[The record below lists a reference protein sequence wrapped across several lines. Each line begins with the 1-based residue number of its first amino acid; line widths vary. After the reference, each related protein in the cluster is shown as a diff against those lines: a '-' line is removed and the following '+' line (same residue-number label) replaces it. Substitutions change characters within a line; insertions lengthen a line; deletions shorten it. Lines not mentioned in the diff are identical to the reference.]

1 MIIKNLN
8 IENKNSIFKVS
19 VEVKINNENKL
30 LWFSVPDKY
39 KNYVCTTQY
48 DGFLVG
54 LLYPAMINGEDIQIE
69 GRVSSKLLFN
79 INNYVI
85 PLLCSFSEKAK
96 KIRVTCVEKSYENF
110 NGKGVGTGFS
120 GGVDSFSTIYD
131 HYELEKDSVYK
142 INSLLFLN
150 VGSHGWDKEEVIYSK
165 FMKRYN
171 YLKKFPEEIGLEF
184 IPVDSNLYKF
194 HPWGHQLTCSLTLAA
209 GVLFVQKKYSKYF
222 CASLG
227 WSYLEIL
234 EYYKD
239 DLGKDIAIF
248 DPILLSLLSTESLEL
263 IADGTQ
269 YTRVEKVKNIIKY
282 EPVYKYLN
290 VCVSGEDTHENCSV
304 CSKCSRTLMTLDS
317 LNIIDNF
324 NHLFDIKKYRKKAQ
338 KKYIAYQVLRKKTDA
353 FAKDNIELAKL
364 NNKVLPTKIES
375 FFICLPDLIKNYI
388 VANLSINTKR
398 KIKKLLKKK

>member
-1 MIIKNLN
+1 M
-8 IENKNSIFKVS
+8 
-19 VEVKINNENKL
+19 

>member
-248 DPILLSLLSTESLEL
+248 DPILLSLLSTELLEL

>member
-1 MIIKNLN
+1 MSIKNLN
-8 IENKNSIFKVS
+8 IENNNSIFKVS

>member
-131 HYELEKDSVYK
+131 HYELEKDSLYK

-194 HPWGHQLTCSLTLAA
+194 HPWGHQLTHTLTSSSGIL
-209 GVLFVQKKYSKYF
+209 LLQNLYKKYYY
-222 CASLG
+222 ASTG
-227 WSYLEIL
+227 WNYLECFEFYKVEL
-234 EYYKD
+234 E
-239 DLGKDIAIF
+239 KDIGIF
-248 DPILLSLLSTESLEL
+248 DPILLPLLGTESLE
-263 IADGTQ
+263 IISDGIQ
-269 YTRVEKVKNIIKY
+269 YKRSEKIENIIKY
-282 EPVYKYLN
+282 QSIYKYLN

-304 CSKCSRTLMTLDS
+304 CSKCCRTLMTLDS
-317 LNIIDNF
+317 IGKINEF
-324 NHLFDIKKYRKKAQ
+324 NHLFDIRKYREKAEKKYKALQILREKKDPYA
-338 KKYIAYQVLRKKTDA
+338 R
-353 FAKDNIELAKL
+353 DNIELAKL
-364 NNKVLPTKIES
+364 NNKVLPTKMES

>member
-282 EPVYKYLN
+282 EPIYKYLN

-353 FAKDNIELAKL
+353 FAKDNVELAKL

-388 VANLSINTKR
+388 VANLSTNTKR
-398 KIKKLLKKK
+398 KIKKILKKK